1 MKAHKGFFFSF
12 EGNEGS
18 GKSTQIALLAE
29 RLQQE
34 GFVASQWREPGGT
47 ALGEAR
53 RPIIKQPGEELRM
66 GPMAELLLMNAS
78 RAQLVEEVILPR
90 LNQGEIILVDRF
102 FDSTLVYQG
111 LGRGLDR
118 SLVRQAVSLAVGKTT
133 PDRTFLLKVPLHVS
147 ESRRQSRADQL
158 GETKKDRFEAS
169 NRSFFERIEAGY
181 DQLAQEYPERI
192 IPIDATQSVELVHQ
206 CIWKQVQTLTA
217 ARR

>member
-34 GFVASQWREPGGT
+34 GFVVSHWREPGGT
-47 ALGEAR
+47 ALGEAL

-102 FDSTLVYQG
+102 YDSTLVYQG

-118 SLVRQAVSLAVGKTT
+118 SLVRQAVSLAVGKIK
-133 PDRTFLLKVPLHVS
+133 RTAAPS
-147 ESRRQSRADQL
+147 TSSRR
-158 GETKKDRFEAS
+158 
-169 NRSFFERIEAGY
+169 
-181 DQLAQEYPERI
+181 
-192 IPIDATQSVELVHQ
+192 
-206 CIWKQVQTLTA
+206 
-217 ARR
+217 ARRVRTVPVPRVRVGVCDCGCA

>member
-1 MKAHKGFFFSF
+1 M
-12 EGNEGS
+12 
-18 GKSTQIALLAE
+18 AE
-29 RLQQE
+29 RLEQE
-34 GFVASQWREPGGT
+34 GFVVSQWREPGGT
-47 ALGEAR
+47 ALGEAL

-102 FDSTLVYQG
+102 YDSTLVYQG

-133 PDRTFLLKVPLHVS
+133 PDHAFLLKVPLHVS

-158 GETKKDRFEAS
+158 GETKERPFRGFEPIFFRAH
-169 NRSFFERIEAGY
+169 RSR
-181 DQLAQEYPERI
+181 L
-192 IPIDATQSVELVHQ
+192 
-206 CIWKQVQTLTA
+206 
-217 ARR
+217 

>member
-47 ALGEAR
+47 ALGEAL

-102 FDSTLVYQG
+102 MIRRLSIRDWVVGSIGAWSGKRCPWRWEL
-111 LGRGLDR
+111 
-118 SLVRQAVSLAVGKTT
+118 SLI
-133 PDRTFLLKVPLHVS
+133 H
-147 ESRRQSRADQL
+147 
-158 GETKKDRFEAS
+158 
-169 NRSFFERIEAGY
+169 I
-181 DQLAQEYPERI
+181 
-192 IPIDATQSVELVHQ
+192 
-206 CIWKQVQTLTA
+206 
-217 ARR
+217 